1 MPPSYFPL
9 RWESTGDQWWYAS
22 PIDWAAANGHYDL
35 VRELLHL
42 DTNQLIKLTSLRR
55 IRRLETV
62 WDDEA
67 QFKDVAKCRSQVA
80 RKLFLESESKR
91 GSNSL
96 IRAGYG
102 GWLIYTAASA
112 GDSGFVK
119 ELLDRDPLL
128 VFGEGEFGV
137 TDILYAAA
145 RSKNSG
151 VFRLLF
157 DFAVSPRYLMSS
169 GGEMEEQP
177 KEVPSV
183 FRWEMV
189 NRAVHAAA
197 RGGNLEILRELLAD
211 CSDVL
216 AYRDLQGSTILH
228 AASGRGQ
235 VEVVK
240 YLVASFDIITSI
252 DSQGNTALHMA
263 AYRGHLDVLDT
274 LILASP
280 SSISLKNNVG
290 DTFLHMAVAGFRSPG
305 FRRLDQQI
313 ELMKQLVCGKIMNM
327 RDVINIRNCEGRT
340 ALHMAV
346 LENIHSNLVELLMR
360 IPSIDLNQRDVY
372 GMTPLDLLRQRPKS
386 PSSELLIKQLISAGG
401 ISNCQDYMARSAIVS
416 HLKMQGIGS
425 SPGTSFKIS
434 DAEIFLYTGI
444 ENALEAGGDLGSATC
459 SSERSNFDSVDGSH
473 SSFDN
478 KRSRSVNYA
487 ARRLKIL
494 LRWPRRK
501 EKKPE
506 ALKKMRDD
514 NSVGSC
520 KKWSDMEDT
529 PTPLRQRFSKPS
541 SLPNNKRALSVRSSL
556 PSPSSKKKFAA
567 GLRQGVIQAMPHL
580 VVPARSTTSSF
591 SASPIPSPTSSDKQK
606 GMHTRNGSADP
617 SCSNQSLIGGA
628 VDMSQKQT
636 SVNKR
641 LMNQYFCFGTH
652 SLAVE
657 DPMRGPQSNQG
668 YKRSVLSMA

>member
-9 RWESTGDQWWYAS
+9 RWESTGDQWWYAC
-22 PIDWAAANGHYDL
+22 PIDWAAANGHYDV

-80 RKLFLESESKR
+80 RKLFVECQSKR

-102 GWLIYTAASA
+102 GWLLYTAASA
-112 GDSGFVK
+112 GDLGFVK

-145 RSKNSG
+145 RSRNSG

-157 DFAVSPRYLMSS
+157 DFAVSPRCLMNS

-177 KEVPSV
+177 NEVPSV

-211 CSDVL
+211 CTDGL
-216 AYRDLQGSTILH
+216 AYRDIQGSTILH

-240 YLVASFDIITSI
+240 YLVASFDNITST
-252 DSQGNTALHMA
+252 DNQGNTALHMA

-280 SSISLKNNVG
+280 SSVSLKNNGG
-290 DTFLHMAVAGFRSPG
+290 DTFLHMAVAGFRTPG
-305 FRRLDQQI
+305 FRRLDRQI

-327 RDVINIRNCEGRT
+327 QDVINIRNHEGRT

-360 IPSIDLNQRDVY
+360 IPSIDLNIRDVY
-372 GMTPLDLLRQRPKS
+372 SMTPLDLLRQRPKS
-386 PSSELLIKQLISAGG
+386 ALSELLIKQLISAGG

-434 DAEIFLYTGI
+434 DAEIFLHTGI
-444 ENALEAGGDLGSATC
+444 GNMLEAGGDLGSATC
-459 SSERSNFDSVDGSH
+459 SSEQSNFDSVDGSH

-478 KRSRSVNYA
+478 KRPHSVNYA

-506 ALKKMRDD
+506 ALKKLGDD

-520 KKWSDMEDT
+520 KKWSDMEET

-567 GLRQGVIQAMPHL
+567 GLMQGVIQAMPHL
-580 VVPARSTTSSF
+580 VVPARSPTSSF
-591 SASPIPSPTSSDKQK
+591 SVSPIPSPTSSDKQK
-606 GMHTRNGSADP
+606 GMHTGNEIVDP
-617 SCSNQSLIGGA
+617 SCSNQSLIDGA
-628 VDMSQKQT
+628 ADMNQKQT
-636 SVNKR
+636 SINRR
-641 LMNQYFCFGTH
+641 LMNQYFCFGTQ
-652 SLAVE
+652 SLGVE
-657 DPMRGPQSNQG
+657 DPIRGAPSNQG
-668 YKRSVLSMA
+668 Y